1 METTA
6 KKLEKTDIYAP
17 NDRPA
22 RPIGT
27 TPTLGDLRF
36 RKLLSD
42 DQWASLPEDVRKR
55 FSKRVQGGASAV
67 YVGLIDAV
75 RMNWAGRLLS
85 QALRV
90 IGAPLPISRDVNV
103 PSVVTVTEDVAT
115 EGQVWTRLYG
125 NRNGFPQII
134 HSAKRFSGPT
144 GLEEYIGAGVSIALK
159 TSVEDGVLVFSS
171 DQYFMKIGN
180 WKIRLPGIFFP
191 VKLRVTHE
199 ETDADAFLFTLTL
212 SHRLLGELIYQAG
225 HYQEEQQ

>member
-1 METTA
+1 MKNTA
-6 KKLEKTDIYAP
+6 KKLDKTVIYAP
-17 NDRPA
+17 SAPQA
-22 RPIGT
+22 PPIGT
-27 TPTLGDLRF
+27 TPKLGDLRF

-42 DQWASLPEDVRKR
+42 AQWNSLPADVRKR

-85 QALRV
+85 QALRLV
-90 IGAPLPISRDVNV
+90 GAPLPISRDINV

-115 EGQVWTRLYG
+115 GGQVWTRLYG
-125 NRNGFPQII
+125 NRSGFPQII

-144 GLEEYIGAGVSIALK
+144 GLEEYIGAGISIALK
-159 TSVEDGVLVFSS
+159 TSVEDSILVFSS

-180 WKIRLPGIFFP
+180 WKIKLPGIIFP
-191 VKLRVTHE
+191 IKLKVTHE
-199 ETDADAFLFTLTL
+199 EIDADAFLFTLTL

-225 HYQEEQQ
+225 HYREEQQ